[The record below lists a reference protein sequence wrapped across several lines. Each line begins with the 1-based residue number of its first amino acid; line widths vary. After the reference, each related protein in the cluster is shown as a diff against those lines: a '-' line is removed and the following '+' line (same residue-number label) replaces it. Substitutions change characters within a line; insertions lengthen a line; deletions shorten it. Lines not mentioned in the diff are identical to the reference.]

1 MPPSEPL
8 DRIQN
13 SLIALVRRS
22 VDPRAN
28 RRINEIA
35 GTDIERSEA
44 TLVASLAQL
53 GPIRMSALAEAVRLD
68 ISTVSRQI
76 SRLVSADLVERQTDP
91 DDGRAYLLVLSG
103 RGEDVSEP
111 LRQAKAAWITALLDD
126 FSSDEQVALADL
138 LERLTAAMHRY
149 DQSVR

>member
-103 RGEDVSEP
+103 RGEDVSER